1 MSSEEFIKLYALL
14 SNAVIKN
21 KQCIPESVN
30 TVNTVSTVSTINTI
44 NNAIPATVAVTTP
57 TIFTVDQEVIQLY
70 PYVLRKRGRPK
81 KS

>member
-30 TVNTVSTVSTINTI
+30 TVSTVSTV
-44 NNAIPATVAVTTP
+44 NNAIPATVTVTTP